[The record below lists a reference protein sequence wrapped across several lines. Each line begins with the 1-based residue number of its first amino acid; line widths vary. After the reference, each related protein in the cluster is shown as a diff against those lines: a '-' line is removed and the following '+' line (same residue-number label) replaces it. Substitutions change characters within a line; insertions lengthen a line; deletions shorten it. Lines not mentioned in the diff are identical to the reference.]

1 MSHLSKIELVINDLE
16 VLQIA
21 CRHLQMAYS
30 PKVSTADKF
39 METEVGVDTQPLPK
53 ASTAGNKFLETEVG
67 VDTQTQVETLALI
80 AVPGARRFIRV
91 QAEGESAFALRSI
104 LYAHDQDYQ
113 IVSEAIG
120 RLKQRYAV
128 ERVLAE
134 ARKKSM
140 RIQEMA
146 TETGV
151 RLVLTAY

>member
-21 CRHLQMAYS
+21 CRHLRMTYS

-39 METEVGVDTQPLPK
+39 Q
-53 ASTAGNKFLETEVG
+53 ETEVG
-67 VDTQTQVETLALI
+67 VDTQTLPKASTAGNEFQETEVGGDTQTPTLALI
-80 AVPGARRFIRV
+80 AVPGARRFIGV

-104 LYAHDQDYQ
+104 LYAHDQEFQ

-134 ARKKSM
+134 ARKKNM